1 MRLKPVDWME
11 QLSDKGLAFGL
22 ELWGRPGGAHGD
34 LSVACGWLWVQ
45 LGADGRLCQA
55 KRTAKPAAVP
65 FIPPFKTAILG
76 QTDGKTGGS
85 AVQIAGQTAGNI
97 DVLGHIAG

>member
-34 LSVACGWLWVQ
+34 LSVACGWLWVH

-76 QTDGKTGGS
+76 QTDGKM
-85 AVQIAGQTAGNI
+85 
-97 DVLGHIAG
+97 H